1 MKKCC
6 DKPEKYIIEYR
17 KRGDDELKW
26 SLCEEHFQN
35 EDFRKNVKRIQTIN
49 N

>member
-1 MKKCC
+1 
-6 DKPEKYIIEYR
+6 
-17 KRGDDELKW
+17 LKW

-35 EDFRKNVKRIQTIN
+35 EEFRKNVKRIQTTN